1 MKYLLPDHIY
11 DAIKWVVTTLLPALT
26 VAYVGLAADWGW
38 PMADQIERSL
48 VILYTFLCAIMGISA
63 LTAKAA

>member
-1 MKYLLPDHIY
+1 MKYLLPDYIY

-26 VAYVGLAADWGW
+26 VAYVGLAAVWGW

-63 LTAKAA
+63 ITAKAA

>member
-1 MKYLLPDHIY
+1 MKYLLPDYIY

-26 VAYVGLAADWGW
+26 VAYVGLAAVWGW